1 MWVFSLFPIRA
12 SHPSFPVVYP
22 PLIFLSFCL
31 FPVKV
36 SSSSQPITFQ
46 NQFLKLRK
54 AIKITFKEPFSS
66 SISDVAF
73 LNPWLTCDQVTISFI
88 PSHCWSLKEFS
99 MFSLPQISIL
109 ASYVQIFWKWSL
121 LPEKRPPA
129 VVGILTGRVRS
140 MFLLSISLQETGY
153 QQKLSFQVNLP
164 SVISEPAIHSEALS
178 LITWMVGH
186 STVFLSCFDPG

>member
-1 MWVFSLFPIRA
+1 MNTGWQQLNTSHTTFSAPFRHRTAIYLILHQYLTSVLFLFVSSVSDKSELLLIVNPSSLSPHPPHHSFSLLFSFQTNRRTVFSLFPIRA

-73 LNPWLTCDQVTISFI
+73 LNPCLTCDQVTISFI
-88 PSHCWSLKEFS
+88 PSHC
-99 MFSLPQISIL
+99 
-109 ASYVQIFWKWSL
+109 
-121 LPEKRPPA
+121 
-129 VVGILTGRVRS
+129 
-140 MFLLSISLQETGY
+140 
-153 QQKLSFQVNLP
+153 
-164 SVISEPAIHSEALS
+164 
-178 LITWMVGH
+178 
-186 STVFLSCFDPG
+186 

>member
-73 LNPWLTCDQVTISFI
+73 LNPCLTCDQVTISFI

-109 ASYVQIFWKWSL
+109 ASYVQIFCNYFLTRVYMNLVDCIPIYLEIINDPFFGMDPALELKQL
-121 LPEKRPPA
+121 LLKE
-129 VVGILTGRVRS
+129 
-140 MFLLSISLQETGY
+140 Q
-153 QQKLSFQVNLP
+153 
-164 SVISEPAIHSEALS
+164 
-178 LITWMVGH
+178 
-186 STVFLSCFDPG
+186 